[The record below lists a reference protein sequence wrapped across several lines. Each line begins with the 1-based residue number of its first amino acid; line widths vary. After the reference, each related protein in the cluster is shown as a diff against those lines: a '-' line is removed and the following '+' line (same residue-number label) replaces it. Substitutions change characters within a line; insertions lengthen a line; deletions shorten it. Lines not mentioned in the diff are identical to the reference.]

1 MLSEERCLAGFL
13 DLPLS
18 CLVLGVFL
26 VLPSAYPVILGTGL
40 TATLLRDGGF
50 SAVDAEA
57 EPLGLVPP
65 CLGVTASSLFAL
77 RRLGPLQ
84 VVGQA
89 FLPPFFELFWYRLYP
104 GPRPFGPVRLLGG
117 LADLGFPDRR
127 VLGFLEFVSP
137 SLRCRQLKAVDYGDE
152 MLSFRGKYPRTPGPA
167 EWPPTAPANAGRSA
181 PDQSSGSSAIATPG
195 S

>member
-1 MLSEERCLAGFL
+1 MSGVLSEDAGLSGVSLPFL
-13 DLPLS
+13 GCSFAGIPPGLPVQS
-18 CLVLGVFL
+18 
-26 VLPSAYPVILGTGL
+26 STGL
-40 TATLLRDGGF
+40 TACLLRDGEF
-50 SAVDAEA
+50 PAADAEA
-57 EPLGLVPP
+57 EQLGLVPLR
-65 CLGVTASSLFAL
+65 LGVAASLFLAL

-84 VVGQA
+84 FVGQA

-152 MLSFRGKYPRTPGPA
+152 MLSFRGKYPPA
-167 EWPPTAPANAGRSA
+167 PWLAADPSTNISSPPTMSLTTRRSRSA
-181 PDQSSGSSAIATPG
+181 VEE
-195 S
+195 